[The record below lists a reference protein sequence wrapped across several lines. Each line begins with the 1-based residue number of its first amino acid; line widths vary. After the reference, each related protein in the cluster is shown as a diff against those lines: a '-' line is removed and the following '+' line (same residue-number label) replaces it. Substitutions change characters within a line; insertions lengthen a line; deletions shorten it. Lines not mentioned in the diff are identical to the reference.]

1 MNSLSALAE
10 VISSDEENED
20 MKDILSNLCEG
31 DVVRFC
37 AKLTKQNFPG
47 RITGIRRNGH
57 DEVEEIDIEHLD
69 AKLNGRIV
77 SYAPGNLL

>member
-10 VISSDEENED
+10 LNSSDEENEN

-37 AKLTKQNFPG
+37 VILSKQNFPG
-47 RITGIRRNGH
+47 RITGIRRNGLSNNF
-57 DEVEEIDIEHLD
+57 EKYSRFLI
-69 AKLNGRIV
+69 
-77 SYAPGNLL
+77 SSTFLL